1 MIAAAAVVL
10 TVAVVLATWF
20 AMHWA
25 LARRDTEV
33 VEHRELAASVI
44 FRVAALHGLIL
55 SLVFAQLVFDYRAL
69 NSEASEEAAALSD
82 LYFDILRYDAPEALA
97 MQQALRDYAGLV
109 IDAEWPDLGRTRALS
124 PEAWAAWDRAYE
136 IVLDL
141 VPATPRE
148 EALRDNMLSRVHR
161 VAQLRDAR
169 VAHGLMGLD
178 GLFWI
183 PALAGVL
190 VVAAG
195 FHTFRPTRHNVFLLS
210 LYGAFTGLVLF
221 MIYALS
227 DPFAEPGAL
236 RPSAFERLL
245 SSDFTA

>member
-10 TVAVVLATWF
+10 TVATVLVVWIA
-20 AMHWA
+20 AHWA
-25 LARRDTEV
+25 LARRDVETA
-33 VEHRELAASVI
+33 EHRELASSVI
-44 FRVAALHGLIL
+44 FRVSALHGLIL
-55 SLVFAQLVFDYRAL
+55 SLVFAQLVFDYREL

-82 LYFDILRYDAPEALA
+82 LYFDVERYGAAGIEE
-97 MQQALRDYAGLV
+97 MRTALRDYARLV
-109 IDAEWPDLGRTRALS
+109 IEEEWPDLGRSGALS
-124 PEAWAAWDRAYE
+124 GEAWAAWDRAYE
-136 IVLDL
+136 IVLNL
-141 VPATPRE
+141 EPGTPRE
-148 EALRDNMLSRVHR
+148 AALRDNMLARVHR

-169 VAHGLMGLD
+169 VSHGLMGLD

-195 FHTFRPTRHNVFLLS
+195 FHTFRPTRHNVILLS

-227 DPFAEPGAL
+227 DPFGDPGAL

-245 SSDFTA
+245 SSNFTA